1 MELSPLFERYAN
13 HSERRADAGSS
24 QSAGIALRHHLAFA
38 RHEFRSKTSDGF
50 VCRLLL
56 EMDLPGFGD
65 LTVIRIREA
74 DFFGGKP
81 ALVQHDHA
89 AFGPFDR
96 LGYIHSVVILAS
108 FNCSG
113 GRDRKRI
120 ARSAVHRP
128 GGMWVK
134 PLVAMIEV
142 TAIMEL

>member
-38 RHEFRSKTSDGF
+38 RHEFRSKTSDGL

-56 EMDLPGFGD
+56 EMDLPG
-65 LTVIRIREA
+65 
-74 DFFGGKP
+74 FFGGKP

-96 LGYIHSVVILAS
+96 LGYVHSVVILAS

-120 ARSAVHRP
+120 ARNAVHRP

>member
-13 HSERRADAGSS
+13 HSERRADAGSR
-24 QSAGIALRHHLAFA
+24 QSAESRTHGRRHTNGRSAANDHFA
-38 RHEFRSKTSDGF
+38 N
-50 VCRLLL
+50 
-56 EMDLPGFGD
+56 GFGD